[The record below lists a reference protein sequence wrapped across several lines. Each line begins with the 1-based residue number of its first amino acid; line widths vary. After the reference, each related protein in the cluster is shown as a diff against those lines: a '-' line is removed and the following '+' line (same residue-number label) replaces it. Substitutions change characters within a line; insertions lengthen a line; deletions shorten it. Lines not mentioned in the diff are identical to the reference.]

1 LNPER
6 DGRCREKRGGKTL
19 YFFFY
24 FFMSGVFLGAVYAI
38 IGLGIVIIYK
48 STKVFNFAQGHLLM
62 VAALIAASTAEKFG
76 MVGGLIITIL
86 GTTLI
91 ALILERLTLRPLI
104 GQPLI
109 AALLMTIALSYL
121 LEGGALIMWGE
132 GLYKYPPIF
141 PQDALTIGGLAVQ
154 QQVVWAFIMVAIC
167 FTAFMAFY
175 RKTLLGKAMRATA
188 EDHQASQSMGIRV
201 TQIFSVSWAIAA
213 ALAFVA
219 SIFLGSLSGA
229 HYMNSHLGL
238 KAIPAVLVGGLDSI
252 AGAIIGGLI
261 VGLLECLV
269 TGYLTSELGEVV
281 PFIVLLIVLLIKPY
295 GLFGMV
301 RIERI

>member
-1 LNPER
+1 
-6 DGRCREKRGGKTL
+6 
-19 YFFFY
+19 
-24 FFMSGVFLGAVYAI
+24 MSGVFLGAVYAI

-132 GLYKYPPIF
+132 GLYKYPPLF
-141 PQDALTIGGLAVQ
+141 PQDALMVGGLAVQ

-167 FTAFMAFY
+167 FTAFVVFY

-201 TQIFSVSWAIAA
+201 TQIFSLSWAIAA

>member
-1 LNPER
+1 
-6 DGRCREKRGGKTL
+6 L

-24 FFMSGVFLGAVYAI
+24 FLMSGVFLGAIYGI

-62 VAALIAASTAEKFG
+62 VASLLAASTAGRFG
-76 MVGGLIITIL
+76 IIIALIITIV
-86 GTTLI
+86 GTTVI

-121 LEGGALIMWGE
+121 LEGGALIIWGE
-132 GLYKYPPIF
+132 GLYKYPPLF
-141 PQDALTIGGLAVQ
+141 PHEALMVAGLAVQ
-154 QQVVWAFIMVAIC
+154 QQVVWAFILVAAC
-167 FTAFMAFY
+167 FTAFVLFY
-175 RKTLLGKAMRATA
+175 RRTLLGKAMRATA

-261 VGLLECLV
+261 VGVLECLV

>member
-1 LNPER
+1 
-6 DGRCREKRGGKTL
+6 L

-24 FFMSGVFLGAVYAI
+24 FVMSGIFLGAIYAI

-62 VAALIAASTAEKFG
+62 VAALLAASSTERFG
-76 MVGGLIITIL
+76 IFGALVITIV
-86 GTTLI
+86 GTVLI
-91 ALILERLTLRPLI
+91 ALLLERLTLRPLI

-121 LEGGALIMWGE
+121 LEGGALIAWGE
-132 GLYKYPPIF
+132 GLYKYPPLF
-141 PQDALTIGGLAVQ
+141 PQHAIMVSNLAIQ
-154 QQVVWAFIMVAIC
+154 QQVVWAFILVAIC
-167 FTAFMAFY
+167 FTAFVVFY

-219 SIFLGSLSGA
+219 SVFLGSLSGA

-252 AGAIIGGLI
+252 TGAIIGGLI
-261 VGLLECLV
+261 VGLLESLV